1 MLTFHCSGHKN
12 ILGTHKNTIEFTKDK
27 DITLQGDCII
37 GVNADFDEEKL
48 QQLARKTLAVKMLI
62 KADEIQEEVVFHFN
76 PDFSDSHEVVIR
88 KGEFNSKRT
97 LGLRADKAAKD
108 LSRELIRKL
117 KEPSQ
122 PVTVTLVP
130 LYKAKL

>member
-48 QQLARKTLAVKMLI
+48 KRLAKTAVAIKMLI
-62 KADEIQEEVVFHFN
+62 HAGTIEETVVFHAN

-97 LGLRADKAAKD
+97 LGLRADKAAKE
-108 LSRELIRKL
+108 LSRELIKKL

-122 PVTVTLVP
+122 LIAVTLAP

>member
-27 DITLQGDCII
+27 ELTLQGDCII
-37 GVNADFDEEKL
+37 GVNADFDFEKI
-48 QQLARKTLAVKMLI
+48 QRLARTASAIKMLI
-62 KADEIQEEVVFHFN
+62 HAGTIEETVVFQAN
-76 PDFSDSHEVVIR
+76 PDFSDSHEIVIR

-108 LSRELIRKL
+108 LSRELIKKL

-122 PVTVTLVP
+122 LITVTLT